1 MIPEVECIFGMFVS
15 IHQPQ
20 NGSFVH
26 GYPGL
31 TNPNIS
37 DRITTDLQRDK
48 STEGVSIRAVVRIS
62 FPVSRRPRLE
72 HLRATFEGFI
82 RYPGRDAERLLIPG
96 EQLLVQ
102 AAVPVCLADLP
113 SPITDNQESIKE
125 SLKVV
130 EFPVIIPL
138 DIADISGLPPSISLS
153 PDGPFINHGQITQKS
168 ATNKLCYES
177 GVFYVLRVD
186 ARFEGIYEHT
196 EMSDEA
202 LVLFP
207 NFKESALL
215 NIVKSELLDHK
226 KVMRREGKWESAPS
240 HVGKWSFEI
249 DSHDESSA
257 VCGCLGDRKVF
268 RFRVNER
275 EDSMD
280 SVASDKTLTGGQS
293 NDRLGSLSQQEVLR
307 NLNYE
312 SQGPDSEATPS
323 LVSKS
328 STITEEHNHRIIY
341 AEPEEE
347 EDTPPPPPRI
357 IFSEP
362 EEEENT
368 PPPPPRIIFEEPEEE
383 ENTPPQPPLI
393 LLEVPEEE
401 PIQLNSLNTLP
412 QPFIVSPLCTRPPT
426 QKNIIVF
433 PPRDPASIQQ
443 FPVLP
448 PLDPT
453 TNIVNQLIQD
463 LKNVSMG
470 TEPIICSGGVKRPL
484 EGWASIS
491 VVLIESWKWD
501 TESWKR
507 EGEREIVLFEVSET
521 VEVTLP
527 ETLIPSIKIKQSPVV
542 QHRLVV
548 NFCWNSPSGEV
559 EKTTEV
565 IDIKIAPFTRK
576 QLDNLLTCPH
586 IPQSVLEIL
595 PDGFLERKEREKV
608 RREGL
613 DSLRE
618 RSVFESQMDGLG
630 SARSSIKKLRF
641 CMDGPT
647 VAPPVVVMNVATPS
661 FGLLRHTGPAELNAR
676 KNGEDGVEKEL
687 ETLMLRANTLQVP
700 LKGDNGRSR
709 ESSVS
714 STSSKIS
721 NWVRSFAKK

>member
-37 DRITTDLQRDK
+37 ERITTDLQRDK

-82 RYPGRDAERLLIPG
+82 KYPGRDAERLLIPA

-138 DIADISGLPPSISLS
+138 DAADISRLPPSISLS

-168 ATNKLCYES
+168 ATNKLCCYES

-207 NFKESALL
+207 NFKESALI
-215 NIVKSELLDHK
+215 NI
-226 KVMRREGKWESAPS
+226 EGKWESAPS

-275 EDSMD
+275 EDSWT
-280 SVASDKTLTGGQS
+280 A
-293 NDRLGSLSQQEVLR
+293 LSQQEVLR

-323 LVSKS
+323 L
-328 STITEEHNHRIIY
+328 
-341 AEPEEE
+341 
-347 EDTPPPPPRI
+347 
-357 IFSEP
+357 
-362 EEEENT
+362 
-368 PPPPPRIIFEEPEEE
+368 PEEE

-401 PIQLNSLNTLP
+401 PIQLNSLGTLP

-470 TEPIICSGGVKRPL
+470 TEPIICSGGIKRPP

-501 TESWKR
+501 TETWKR
-507 EGEREIVLFEVSET
+507 EENEKFHA
-521 VEVTLP
+521 P

-595 PDGFLERKEREKV
+595 PDGFLERKEREKL

-630 SARSSIKKLRF
+630 SVRSSVAKKLRF

-661 FGLLRHTGPAELNAR
+661 FGLLRHTGPA
-676 KNGEDGVEKEL
+676 D
-687 ETLMLRANTLQVP
+687 
-700 LKGDNGRSR
+700 
-709 ESSVS
+709 
-714 STSSKIS
+714 
-721 NWVRSFAKK
+721 